1 VRDCPHAQQIEFN
14 RSDGRHF
21 WTGIDSRRIWDRGIK
36 ETDVEVAEAHDVVS
50 GLELGDA
57 NELADRCLA
66 DEDELAFPHDLSVRC
81 IR

>member
-1 VRDCPHAQQIEFN
+1 MVDIFGPALIP
-14 RSDGRHF
+14 
-21 WTGIDSRRIWDRGIK
+21 DRFGAAAIK

-50 GLELGDA
+50 GLEFGDA
-57 NELADRCLA
+57 NELAGRCLA